1 MAIRRWAGDR
11 AGDVDVWGEGVGA
24 ACTYV
29 NYTRPAASFIS
40 VGPGSFYSADY
51 TFLFTELWP
60 NIGWRGRRL
69 PHQFRPSTMAF
80 YSVGGTGRGAAVLAF
95 LILASISDRCA
106 SGGAAP
112 VRLALT
118 HFRRI
123 IFLV

>member
-11 AGDVDVWGEGVGA
+11 ADDVDVWGEGVGA

-29 NYTRPAASFIS
+29 NYTRLAASFIS

-51 TFLFTELWP
+51 TFLFTELCP

-80 YSVGGTGRGAAVLAF
+80 YSVGGAGLGAALLAF
-95 LILASISDRCA
+95 LILASISDR
-106 SGGAAP
+106 
-112 VRLALT
+112 
-118 HFRRI
+118 
-123 IFLV
+123 